1 MKTIENAS
9 LIDAGAEEINSWA
22 LLELFGH
29 SKVAGRLTSRKLGT
43 EIMFQVDVPKGE
55 KEFSHTEL
63 YSPKAV
69 FAIKPTTEEWCR
81 AWASY
86 ASGIGYSVLP
96 YVPASRQLEAPDKY
110 GPPGTYVAAEEPL

>member
-1 MKTIENAS
+1 VETIENAS
-9 LIDAGAEEINSWA
+9 LIDAGADEINSWA

-69 FAIKPTTEEWCR
+69 FAIKPTTEDWCR
-81 AWASY
+81 QWATY
-86 ASGIGYSVLP
+86 AATEGAHDVLP
-96 YVPASRQLEAPDKY
+96 YVPASRQLEDRRKQEFM
-110 GPPGTYVAAEEPL
+110 VEEEEEI

>member
-1 MKTIENAS
+1 METIENAS

-43 EIMFQVDVPKGE
+43 EIMFQVDVPRGE

-69 FAIKPTTEEWCR
+69 FAIKPTTEDWCR
-81 AWASY
+81 RWATY
-86 ASGIGYSVLP
+86 ASSEMMRDILP
-96 YVPASRQLEAPDKY
+96 YVPANRQLN
-110 GPPGTYVAAEEPL
+110 GPPASERTGFEEEDPV